1 MQGSCVSDV
10 AREHLESWA
19 VQVRKGVLELA
30 VLNTLLGGERYG
42 YELVKALAAV
52 PALSVSEGTLYPILS
67 RLRLQGLVKTRL
79 EESPEGPARKY
90 YALTSA
96 GREAAREMQARLDH
110 LAAACRTLRESP

>member
-1 MQGSCVSDV
+1 MSDV
-10 AREHLESWA
+10 GREHLESWA

-90 YALTSA
+90 YALTPA
-96 GREAAREMQARLDH
+96 GREAAREMQARLEH
-110 LAAACRTLRESP
+110 LAAACRNLCESP